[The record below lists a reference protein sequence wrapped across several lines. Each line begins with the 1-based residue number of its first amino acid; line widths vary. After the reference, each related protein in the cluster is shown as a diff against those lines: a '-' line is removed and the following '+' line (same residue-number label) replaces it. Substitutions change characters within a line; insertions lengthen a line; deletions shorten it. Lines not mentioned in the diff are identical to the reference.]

1 MTQTGSN
8 PMKSINYHSRLFVA
22 LIALSLLTACGQT
35 FEPGS
40 PEHVVQSLYK
50 AAADTGIPK
59 DEAALSRYFDGRLT
73 ELLIKDFTC
82 VNNGESC
89 GLLDFDP
96 ISQSKNPDIN
106 DLEIIKNEDGTE
118 VLVKFTQREAE
129 YNAICVMVLTRD
141 GWRISDLI
149 YFGADSILEPP
160 GSLLT
165 SLSLQQK
172 PPAPWH
178 PPVPGIPE
186 EMFH

>member
-1 MTQTGSN
+1 
-8 PMKSINYHSRLFVA
+8 MKSIKQQNLYFFARLVA
-22 LIALSLLTACGQT
+22 VLFITSCGQT

-40 PEHVVQSLYK
+40 PEHAVQSLYK
-50 AAADTGIPK
+50 ASAKTGIPK
-59 DEAALSRYFDGRLT
+59 DEATLSQYFDGRLT

-106 DLEIIKNEDGTE
+106 DLEILKNENGTE
-118 VLVKFTQREAE
+118 VFVTFKQREAE
-129 YNAICVMVLTRD
+129 YKAMCIMVKTRD

-149 YFGADSILEPP
+149 YYGADGILEPP
-160 GSLLT
+160 ASLLT
-165 SLSLQQK
+165 ALALQEK
-172 PPAPWH
+172 PKAPWH
-178 PPVPGIPE
+178 PPVPGMPE